1 MNVRGK
7 RAVSIAALGTVDL
20 PARQAE
26 VYEFVKAHPYHT
38 ALELE
43 NMSGYRRIGC
53 RLAELER
60 AGLLRVLDPRPD
72 QHTGRNAHVWA
83 AECDP
88 RLAQPRKPRET
99 ARELRR
105 CLDSCKEEV
114 RYLATRL
121 AEMTAQ
127 RDALHAQLRFASV
140 NLSARGSEVSHAAD

>member
-1 MNVRGK
+1 MSVRGK
-7 RAVSIAALGTVDL
+7 RAVSIAALGTVNL

-26 VYEFVKAHPYHT
+26 VYEFVRTHPYHT

-43 NMSGYRRIGC
+43 RLSGYRRIGC

-88 RLAQPRKPRET
+88 RLAQPRQPRET

-105 CLDSCKEEV
+105 HLNSCKEEI
-114 RYLATRL
+114 RYLAARL

-140 NLSARGSEVSHAAD
+140 NLSARGAKVSHAAD

>member
-1 MNVRGK
+1 VSVRGK
-7 RAVSIAALGTVDL
+7 RAVSIAALGTVNL

-26 VYEFVKAHPYHT
+26 VYEFVRAHPYHT

-72 QHTGRNAHVWA
+72 HHTGRNAHVWV

-88 RLAQPRKPRET
+88 RLAEPRKPRET

-105 CLDSCKEEV
+105 HLDSCKEEV
-114 RYLATRL
+114 RYLAARL

-140 NLSARGSEVSHAAD
+140 HLSARGAEAAHAAD